1 MDNNKIGK
9 FIATLRKEKKL
20 TQQELGDKLF
30 VTDKAVSK
38 WERGLSLPDI
48 TVLEKL
54 AIELDVEVSEILCGE
69 RGKNKKINI
78 QEEIDKAIE
87 IVEENRI
94 RKVKETKRKIKKFCI
109 VLISLLTIII
119 LALVIRYKYYHP
131 SVIKEGNNHYEI
143 GFFGSYNLE
152 QKGLDEFIEIMKRT
166 KNQNELNSNINGLN
180 IELSKNGNIKSIGLS
195 INYFDSQFNYVGK
208 GFYNYKDKNLVY
220 SYESID
226 ECKTVTDCEINKKL
240 VNDYSKSLNIKY
252 LSNQFKKI
260 PFKEQI
266 KLSNLKSYKVSIYP
280 NQKFSETTSVFDM
293 RDNKEIK
300 ALTLSDYKSGKGGTI
315 NSGIYLVIM
324 LNDGS
329 SIIADETYRYIFDN
343 VDGDIKKTNYTM
355 QTDYYINGKNQLLF
369 TRDYGNNWI
378 ETDLSSEE
386 LTETLNFYRDIS
398 LKNSSWFISTN
409 ELIPI
414 AYFYGEQP
422 KLKISTDNGTT
433 WDEKTFDIVNNNM
446 YKDITHRIVGFN
458 DQNFG
463 YVALGSDWTMGSG
476 EIKKAYITTNSG
488 KSWES
493 IDLPENSTSK
503 ILMDFIMYD
512 KNNGIVLLNNNQ
524 EIEFPYMYIT
534 NDSGKSWKKVNYA
547 LKIPKEVTYISN
559 IDKIEKKD
567 NQYII
572 TLSQGDLATT
582 KVNLKSSDL
591 INWTYDSTFTSNIHT
606 VG

>member
-94 RKVKETKRKIKKFCI
+94 RKLKETKRKIKKFCI

-240 VNDYSKSLNIKY
+240 VNYYSKSLNIKY

>member
-94 RKVKETKRKIKKFCI
+94 RKLKETKRKIKKFCI

-240 VNDYSKSLNIKY
+240 VNYYSKSLNIKY

-582 KVNLKSSDL
+582 KVNL
-591 INWTYDSTFTSNIHT
+591 
-606 VG
+606 

>member
-94 RKVKETKRKIKKFCI
+94 RKLKETKRKIKKFCI

-534 NDSGKSWKKVNYA
+534 NDSGKSWKEVNYA

>member
-54 AIELDVEVSEILCGE
+54 AIELDVDVSEILCGE
-69 RGKNKKINI
+69 RGKDKKINI

-94 RKVKETKRKIKKFCI
+94 RKLKETKRKIKKFCI

-240 VNDYSKSLNIKY
+240 VNYYSKSLNIKY